1 MNYLNC
7 MMNNDSFKLNLLEGE
22 VNKNVIEFLR
32 EILPFEYSSEIYEWE
47 YNHEKKVLTYLT
59 DLENKVVGVQGFIP
73 IELVF
78 HSNLFLSAK
87 SESSY
92 LSNSVQGK
100 GLFKLMYK
108 RGVEETFKKNISII
122 WGFTLLGKVWEKLNF
137 DTKGECLGN
146 YVLILKPDKN
156 YIGINF
162 SPMNFLRYIKTLF
175 KYFKLRYYLKKYRN
189 TSLKIDIIR
198 GDVDVNIIS
207 IFYNKW
213 SKKNQDCLRISMD
226 KEFIQ
231 NRIIQNPFID
241 YECFYAYEDDDLLG
255 YCILAKNDKTPN
267 IIYISEL
274 IVLSE
279 MTYKLLLNKIIEYLV
294 SKKNIFYLKYFGNN
308 LNNINI
314 EVNQQLELYGANYVD
329 SGLYIVCCKC
339 QLNNDLKENVFDYK
353 KWYINGLW
361 TEGVNQ

>member
-1 MNYLNC
+1 
-7 MMNNDSFKLNLLEGE
+7 
-22 VNKNVIEFLR
+22 
-32 EILPFEYSSEIYEWE
+32 
-47 YNHEKKVLTYLT
+47 
-59 DLENKVVGVQGFIP
+59 
-73 IELVF
+73 
-78 HSNLFLSAK
+78 
-87 SESSY
+87 
-92 LSNSVQGK
+92 
-100 GLFKLMYK
+100 
-108 RGVEETFKKNISII
+108 
-122 WGFTLLGKVWEKLNF
+122 
-137 DTKGECLGN
+137 
-146 YVLILKPDKN
+146 
-156 YIGINF
+156 
-162 SPMNFLRYIKTLF
+162 IKTLF